1 MQARRQF
8 SSMQARAGQ
17 VQRGLQEPLDRRSN
31 LPQCCA
37 MPAQNFAEM
46 VRRLSIAAL
55 SLGLLAH
62 GSDTRLRPAVS
73 PRLAHLPRITVW
85 AWERREDLR
94 ELDRRTTA
102 VAYLDRTVLVDARG
116 LEVLPRR
123 QPMLL
128 PAVDGLTRIAVVRI
142 ETRPGAPA
150 NDTAA
155 TAVAEAVVEAA
166 GQPGLAALQVDF
178 DARQSERAWYARVL
192 RRVRSRMPPEL
203 PLSITALASWCSY
216 DGSWLHMLPIDEVVP
231 MLFRMEPD
239 RRRIAERSGL
249 RGVEAVADFTIREP
263 QCLNSAG
270 ISTTE
275 AWPRNLAGKRVY
287 IFPDRGWARD
297 GLAETVRSLP

>member
-37 MPAQNFAEM
+37 MPAQSFAEM

-94 ELDRRTTA
+94 ELDPQNGRCLPGPDRAGRRA
-102 VAYLDRTVLVDARG
+102 RARG
-116 LEVLPRR
+116 
-123 QPMLL
+123 
-128 PAVDGLTRIAVVRI
+128 AVSPSANAAARGRWPPRIAVVRI

-155 TAVAEAVVEAA
+155 TAVAARQWWRQPANPASPRCRWISTRSVRRAGTPPSSAGSAA
-166 GQPGLAALQVDF
+166 GSHRSCPCRSPRSPRGAATT
-178 DARQSERAWYARVL
+178 AAGCTCYRSMKWCPCSSAWN
-192 RRVRSRMPPEL
+192 P
-203 PLSITALASWCSY
+203 TAAASPSAPAC
-216 DGSWLHMLPIDEVVP
+216 
-231 MLFRMEPD
+231 
-239 RRRIAERSGL
+239 RRRGCRRLHHPRAAVLEL
-249 RGVEAVADFTIREP
+249 RGHLDHGSVAAQP
-263 QCLNSAG
+263 
-270 ISTTE
+270 
-275 AWPRNLAGKRVY
+275 PGKRVY